1 MIARIDGS
9 LAVTAR
15 HHRVVVHHP
24 LSIWILLMSIRQNP
38 HTRRLAPTVLAPM
51 VLAKMVLASALVAGT
66 LSACG
71 SPSGANDD
79 TVPVPSP
86 SQGIVAGTLEA
97 RVDRAAQ
104 TISLR
109 NATGSDVGYM
119 IIEKDMMT
127 VALMPPCG
135 TSCPTIQPGGSASVK
150 YSSIS
155 GYTPQAKEAR
165 VLWWTYTRHADGTRT
180 TQGGVNTV
188 SISL

>member
-24 LSIWILLMSIRQNP
+24 LSIWILLMSIRQYP
-38 HTRRLAPTVLAPM
+38 HTRRLAPMVLAPM

-79 TVPVPSP
+79 TAPVPSP

-135 TSCPTIQPGGSASVK
+135 TSCPIIQPGTSASVK

-188 SISL
+188 SITL